1 MALEQA
7 PELERPVVDIPD
19 PIVDLLQAHVLTNAD
34 GRDVYPAAVPS
45 DAAIRADVAHVE
57 PIGIFQRGE
66 RRWHLPARGSV
77 ARRRRLLIECLVWAL
92 MVKLLAK
99 IIEPTLGGKTAR
111 GRSRGRRFQGAM
123 HAFMPPILIGTPR
136 LDELGEDTQAHPPG
150 RELREPG
157 QGRGGKWHAVV
168 RADPRGQAIL
178 LKQPGKNGLRGGD
191 GRGAQGLA
199 AQEIATKP
207 IGHRQ
212 GVAVAAVAG
221 PELPLVVGAP
231 DIVRRQDLTRRLARM
246 PDAAPLASG
255 RHHPVAAQDVARG
268 GAPVEE
274 PPGMALVQRRE
285 EFLAS
290 PGGMA
295 APGVEDRRHDFL
307 GRLIR
312 RAPRPARA
320 QAGWPVAKVALDP
333 FVAGLAGEAVV
344 FAQLSDRQRVAQ
356 VVGDELRSLVYG

>member
-57 PIGIFQRGE
+57 AIGIFQRGE

-99 IIEPTLGGKTAR
+99 IIEPTLLGGKTAR

-191 GRGAQGLA
+191 RSEEHTSELQSRLHLVCRLLL
-199 AQEIATKP
+199 EKKKTKTQKN
-207 IGHRQ
+207 I
-212 GVAVAAVAG
+212 
-221 PELPLVVGAP
+221 ETEK
-231 DIVRRQDLTRRLARM
+231 ITNNKRR
-246 PDAAPLASG
+246 
-255 RHHPVAAQDVARG
+255 
-268 GAPVEE
+268 
-274 PPGMALVQRRE
+274 
-285 EFLAS
+285 
-290 PGGMA
+290 
-295 APGVEDRRHDFL
+295 
-307 GRLIR
+307 
-312 RAPRPARA
+312 
-320 QAGWPVAKVALDP
+320 
-333 FVAGLAGEAVV
+333 
-344 FAQLSDRQRVAQ
+344 
-356 VVGDELRSLVYG
+356 

>member
-19 PIVDLLQAHVLTNAD
+19 PIVDLLQAHVLTDAD
-34 GRDVYPAAVPS
+34 GRDVHPAAVPS

-57 PIGIFQRGE
+57 AIGIFQRGE
-66 RRWHLPARGSV
+66 RRWHLSARGSV

-92 MVKLLAK
+92 MVELLAK

-191 GRGAQGLA
+191 GRGAQRLA
-199 AQEIATKP
+199 AQEIATEP
-207 IGHRQ
+207 IGYRQ
-212 GVAVAAVAG
+212 GIAVAAVAG
-221 PELPLVVGAP
+221 PELSLVVGAP
-231 DIVRRQDLTRRLARM
+231 DIVGRQDWTRRLARM

-255 RHHPVAAQDVARG
+255 RHHSVAAQDVARG
-268 GAPVEE
+268 GAPGEE
-274 PPGMALVQRRE
+274 PPGMALVQQRE
-285 EFLAS
+285 EFLAT
-290 PGGMA
+290 PGRMA
-295 APGVEDRRHDFL
+295 APSIEDRRHDFL

-312 RAPRPARA
+312 RAARPARVLL
-320 QAGWPVAKVALDP
+320 QAGRPLAKVALDP
-333 FVAGLAGEAVV
+333 LVAGLTRNAIV
-344 FAQLSDRQRVAQ
+344 FAQLGDGQRVA
-356 VVGDELRSLVYG
+356 